1 MTVAFGTTKSL
12 PSKPV
17 NITAHIERVGF
28 EGYGMMIAEIGLPPG
43 ADVDRASLESAVSA
57 SDYELNHYE
66 VLPDKV
72 LIYLW
77 PKQSCL
83 TLHFRFTLRYAID
96 ALSAPSTVY
105 DYYNSDARFE
115 LSPTRFKTQ

>member
-1 MTVAFGTTKSL
+1 MTVVFSTTEPL
-12 PSKPV
+12 PGKPV
-17 NITAHIERVGF
+17 NVTTHIERIGF

-43 ADVDRASLESAVSA
+43 ADVDRASLESAFSS

-77 PKQSCL
+77 PKAGGL
-83 TLHFRFTLRYAID
+83 TLHFRFTLRYALD
-96 ALSAPSTVY
+96 ALSAPSAVY
-105 DYYNSDARFE
+105 DYYNPDARFD